1 MWNGQ
6 PGRLLPVE
14 EPAAELGEVTLGGN
28 PAGVVLGG
36 ERRQLPV
43 YGPGGYLWRPTVGEQ
58 VLVLKAGAERES
70 PSIVGRLQESGELEP
85 GEVRLKG
92 GNSEVWLQGDEL
104 ALRGNVTVNGTG
116 LVDLIVQVVID
127 LLSDMEGEGWNGSW

>member
-1 MWNGQ
+1 M
-6 PGRLLPVE
+6 
-14 EPAAELGEVTLGGN
+14 
-28 PAGVVLGG
+28 
-36 ERRQLPV
+36 
-43 YGPGGYLWRPTVGEQ
+43 GEQ

-127 LLSDMEGEGWNGSW
+127 ILSDMEG